1 MEGHRGELGIVVGV
15 GKVEGGERGYL
26 GVGKGVGHV
35 VGVGGGCR
43 SGRRGGRGIHY
54 YRKYGGRTY
63 NYMGV
68 WGRAAQII
76 WNQTAMDLYLDHI
89 GIIFKKGIAKI
100 NPKSQSQNRIPNT
113 NRKMHQRGRVLS
125 ITTINRNLF
134 SQFRN
139 VVA

>member
-1 MEGHRGELGIVVGV
+1 MAGHKGELGIVVGV
-15 GKVEGGERGYL
+15 GKVEWVERGFL
-26 GVGKGVGHV
+26 GIGKVVGKV
-35 VGVGGGCR
+35 VGVGAGGG
-43 SGRRGGRGIHY
+43 GRWGGGRGSHC
-54 YRKYGGRTY
+54 YRKYGRRTY

-68 WGRAAQII
+68 WGGAAQII